1 MKIKSVKAKLLAA
14 TLAVVVVSNII
25 IGLIPFKMSSSEM
38 ESSVQTTMET
48 IAKNISIQIEDMNQ
62 KEFRMLGTL
71 AQLDYMRDSYVPMKE
86 KIKFMS
92 KSTTAMDKNYMM
104 VSAFDAF
111 GYTFDEN
118 GKRQDFD
125 GTAAYESTMLGKK
138 SITDPDD
145 ISGNLAMFYS
155 SPIFDEELQPAG
167 AVYAIVKADRMSA
180 ICSSITIGKNS
191 HPKIVNR
198 KSGMVVG
205 SEKIEEIKGKANIKI
220 KLDDNDESDY
230 ANLIR
235 SICKG
240 ESSWGSYTAENGEKM
255 AVAYQPVGS
264 SCDWSVICEAPYSDY
279 FGTLQKMSFAMLLT
293 ISFSIAAAII
303 GAVAMLNKMFKPL
316 VKVKKSINEIATG
329 SADLTKRIPHASEDE
344 IGDVV
349 SGFNSFSE
357 KLQQIISDIKLSKN
371 VLSSTGNDLKT
382 QISETNHSISE
393 ILTEINEINADF
405 TTHANGVSITSNAVQ
420 EITAK
425 IESQRANIEEQA
437 RNIEEAS
444 AAIEEMIENI
454 AAVNNSMDG
463 MAVSF
468 GRLTESAAEGSRQ
481 QNDVNER
488 IKKIEEESKLLR
500 EANTAISMIASE
512 TNLLAM
518 NAAIEAAHA
527 GDAGRGFSVV
537 ADEIRALS
545 ETSSNQ
551 SKSIGKQ
558 LKEIDESIKAMVR
571 ASELSKESFSVV
583 SRQITETSEVVN
595 NIKESLEEQSNG
607 SKQVGKSLDS
617 MKEKT
622 ISVKSSSEEMTESSE
637 EIQRIITS
645 LKEETG
651 EFFNKMSKMNEG
663 AERIRDTSTIL
674 DNLSESVGLS
684 IDEIGKQIEQFKV

>member
-14 TLAVVVVSNII
+14 TLAVVVASNIV
-25 IGLIPFKMSSSEM
+25 IGLIPYKMSGSEM

-48 IAKNISIQIEDMNQ
+48 IAKNISIQIDDMNQ
-62 KEFRMLGTL
+62 REFRMLGTL
-71 AQLDYMRDSYVPMKE
+71 AQLDYMRDSYIPIKE

-92 KSTTAMDKNYMM
+92 KSTTSMDKNYMM

-111 GYTFDEN
+111 GYTFDED
-118 GKRQDFD
+118 GKRHDFD
-125 GTAAYESTMLGKK
+125 GTPSYENTMLGKK

-145 ISGNLAMFYS
+145 ASGNLAMLYS

-167 AVYAIVKADRMSA
+167 AVYAVVKADRMSA

-205 SEKIEEIKGKANIKI
+205 SENIDDIKRKANIQI
-220 KLDDNDESDY
+220 KLTDDDKSDY
-230 ANLIR
+230 AKLIR

-240 ESSWGSYTAENGEKM
+240 ESSWGTYTADNGVKM

-279 FGTLQKMSFAMLLT
+279 FGTLQKMTFAMLIA
-293 ISFSIAAAII
+293 ISVSIAVSII
-303 GAVAMLNKMFKPL
+303 GAIAMLNKMFKPL

-329 SADLTKRIPHASEDE
+329 SADLTKRIHHSSEDE

-349 SGFNSFSE
+349 SGFNRFSE

-371 VLSSTGNDLKT
+371 VLSSTGSDLKT
-382 QISETNHSISE
+382 QISGTNETISE
-393 ILTEINEINADF
+393 ILSSIQEISEDF
-405 TTHANGVSITSNAVQ
+405 TNHANGVATTSNAVH
-420 EITAK
+420 EITSK
-425 IESQRANIEEQA
+425 IESQRENIEVQA

-444 AAIEEMIENI
+444 AAIEEMIGNI
-454 AAVNNSMDG
+454 TAVNSSMDA
-463 MAVSF
+463 MALSF

-488 IKKIEEESKLLR
+488 IKKIEEDSKLLR
-500 EANTAISMIASE
+500 EANTAISSIASE

-527 GDAGRGFSVV
+527 GDAGKGFSVV

-551 SKSIGKQ
+551 SKSIGRQ
-558 LKEIDESIKAMVR
+558 LREIDASIKAMVN
-571 ASELSKESFSVV
+571 ASKLSRESFSVV
-583 SRQITETSEVVN
+583 SKQITDTSEVVN
-595 NIKESLEEQSNG
+595 SIKVALEEQSNG
-607 SKQVGKSLDS
+607 SKQVGSLLES

-622 ISVKSSSEEMTESSE
+622 ISVKSSSEEMSESSE
-637 EIQRIITS
+637 GVQQIITS
-645 LKEETG
+645 LKDETG

-663 AERIRDTSTIL
+663 AERIRDVSTIL
-674 DNLSESVGLS
+674 DNLSESVGFS
-684 IDEIGKQIEQFKV
+684 IDEIGKQIERFKV